1 MGRLSI
7 KTHVSRKLGFNTL
20 SSSSQERLSGL
31 GFLLFVFSRFLF
43 CFVLF
48 NLCAVYINKL
58 LSFSKEPGVAG

>member
-1 MGRLSI
+1 MNRLST
-7 KTHVSRKLGFNTL
+7 KTHVSRKLGFSTL

-31 GFLLFVFSRFLF
+31 GFLLFLVGF